1 MAAGD
6 LVLEHLLRRAG
17 FGASS
22 AELSAYSQ
30 LSYAA
35 AVDRLVNYDASQ
47 DSSAPPPA
55 ALFHPTPLRTT
66 RGSDGCFG
74 WCTPTVRCRRR

>member
-35 AVDRLVNYDASQ
+35 AVDRLVNYDA
-47 DSSAPPPA
+47 
-55 ALFHPTPLRTT
+55 
-66 RGSDGCFG
+66 
-74 WCTPTVRCRRR
+74 